1 MPTVLTEKEF
11 KNMFVAAAT
20 HYILAINGQDK
31 CLTDN
36 FVELARTAAF
46 KVSLPWTMPSYELAR
61 LFEHFLDEFRQAAEA
76 YNLRL
81 QQSQADEQARWQL
94 AAEEANKLLLN
105 GLTHNLLVRALEQYQ
120 RSTPAEQAELLAAL
134 QIDFNRANAAES

>member
-1 MPTVLTEKEF
+1 MTVE
-11 KNMFVAAAT
+11 
-20 HYILAINGQDK
+20 D
-31 CLTDN
+31 
-36 FVELARTAAF
+36 
-46 KVSLPWTMPSYELAR
+46 
-61 LFEHFLDEFRQAAEA
+61 FLDEFRQAAEA

-105 GLTHNLLVRALEQYQ
+105 GLTHNLLVRALEQSQ

-134 QIDFNRANAAES
+134 QIDFNRANAAESYAGHCQGTTSAP

>member
-1 MPTVLTEKEF
+1 M
-11 KNMFVAAAT
+11 
-20 HYILAINGQDK
+20 
-31 CLTDN
+31 
-36 FVELARTAAF
+36 TA
-46 KVSLPWTMPSYELAR
+46 E
-61 LFEHFLDEFRQAAEA
+61 EFLDEFKRVAET

-120 RSTPAEQAELLAAL
+120 RSTPAEQSELLAAL
-134 QIDFNRANAAES
+134 QIDFNRGHAPPTTSLWFGGRLVLGNWGGLKPKRGAPPGPLRVGVERVRYFVRNETK